1 MLDYNYCK
9 DIFLEKCMT
18 LHNDE
23 KVYQKCRDKPKSIH
37 SKEVKQLLDLK
48 ISIGPAFK
56 DEHIKLDLP
65 SDNSSP
71 TIL

>member
-9 DIFLEKCMT
+9 DIYLEKCMT
-18 LHNDE
+18 LLNDE

>member
-1 MLDYNYCK
+1 MGVVYLTILVAVK
-9 DIFLEKCMT
+9 RV
-18 LHNDE
+18 NDE
-23 KVYQKCRDKPKSIH
+23 KVYQKCRNKPKSIH

-56 DEHIKLDLP
+56 DEYIKLDLP